1 MGRIIKLPRNV
12 SEKIAAGEVVER
24 PSSVVKELVENSL
37 DAQATDIR
45 IELLEGGKKFI
56 RVSDN
61 GDGMS
66 REDAVACFESYATS
80 KISTIEDLAQ
90 ISSLGFRGEALASI
104 AAVSRITLRTS
115 DVSWEKGTMVA
126 LEAKEIL
133 DVVDTSFPLGTSV
146 EVRDLFFNLPA
157 RKKFLRSDRAELTRI
172 IKHLTDAALA
182 HSHVRFSLSH
192 GSRRL
197 FMYPPVT
204 TLNER
209 IFQIFGKSVLDKLI
223 EIDVKDGEHKLHGY
237 VSRPPLGR
245 GDRKYQ
251 LFFVNNRPVKDRN
264 LQAALNQATKNF
276 LEKGRFPEAFLFISL
291 PSEEIDINVHPA
303 KVEVRFQNPRR
314 IFHLVFHSI
323 EQAAIRE
330 MSLKEIRPF
339 RQEPGKPFPTKQEY
353 HQPSGIKETGGR
365 QAFFQETVFPQK
377 DEKRSATRVFGQY
390 QNSYIVAAGAEGI
403 LIIDQHNAHER
414 VLFDRYLEIDRE
426 KNWPRKMALNPQI
439 IQLSPSQVLCLEE
452 NHDLLEESGFRVDA
466 VGGKSYALKE
476 YPDIF
481 KEAEAADVFLTL
493 LEDVSK
499 EKVEQKREK
508 LLASLACKTAIKA
521 GEILSMERMNYL
533 VEELYKSENKA
544 LCPHGRPIIVQINN
558 QQIEKSLKRK

>member
-66 REDAVACFESYATS
+66 REDAVACFENYATS
-80 KISTIEDLAQ
+80 KISSIEDLAQ

-115 DVSWEKGTMVA
+115 DVSREKGTMVV
-126 LEAKEIL
+126 LESKESL

-182 HSHVRFSLSH
+182 HPQVRFSLSH

-209 IFQIFGKSVLDKLI
+209 IFQIFGKTVLDKLI
-223 EIDVKDGEHKLHGY
+223 EIDAKDGEHKLHGF

-245 GDRKYQ
+245 GDRRYQ
-251 LFFVNNRPVKDRN
+251 LFFVNSRPVKDRN
-264 LQAALNQATKNF
+264 LQAALSQAMKNF
-276 LEKGRFPEAFLFISL
+276 LEKGSFPESFLFISL
-291 PSEEIDINVHPA
+291 PAEEVDINVHPA
-303 KVEVRFQNPRR
+303 KVEVRFQNSSR
-314 IFHLVFHSI
+314 IFHFVFHSI
-323 EQAAIRE
+323 EQAAIKE
-330 MSLKEIRPF
+330 MSLKEIRPS
-339 RQEPGKPFPTKQEY
+339 RQEPGEPFPIKQEY
-353 HQPSGIKETGGR
+353 HQPSGIKETGDR
-365 QAFFQETVFPQK
+365 QTFFQEAVFPKK

-390 QNSYIVAAGAEGI
+390 QNSYIVAAEAEGI

-414 VLFDRYLEIDRE
+414 VLFDRYLEIGRE
-426 KNWPRKMALNPQI
+426 KNWPRKMALNPQV

-452 NHDLLEESGFRVDA
+452 NHNLLEESGFRVDA

-481 KEAEAADVFLTL
+481 KEAEAADVFLTV
-493 LEDVSK
+493 LEDVGK

-533 VEELYKSENKA
+533 VEELDKSEHKA